1 MWTIILVS
9 LGILL
14 VSFLL
19 LGYISPYS
27 KDNQTI
33 FQIQGEK
40 IIEIPVEKET
50 IKEVIV
56 EVPVEKIVE
65 VEKVI
70 EVEKIVEV
78 PVEKEIIK
86 EIEKIVEV
94 ENLDKINQLE
104 NEIKQLKS
112 TYTINTSTWRNVG
125 LDLFN
130 TTDLDK
136 FLEILDGLVGKTLLI
151 VTDSSYVLGGDFTD
165 HKVYEGTLDTYEIL
179 EGRYPHQ
186 PIVKFNITVPILG
199 TTKVNL
205 AWIYDKYKLNLDF
218 SSLELVN
225 DFIKTGTPKNELLL
239 VKD

>member
-33 FQIQGEK
+33 FQIQEEK
-40 IIEIPVEKET
+40 IVEVPVEKET
-50 IKEVIV
+50 IKEIIV

-78 PVEKEIIK
+78 
-86 EIEKIVEV
+86 

-104 NEIKQLKS
+104 NEIKQLRS

-136 FLEILDGLVGKTLLI
+136 FLEILDGLVGKNLLI

-186 PIVKFNITVPILG
+186 PIVKFNITIPILG

>member
-33 FQIQGEK
+33 FQIQEEK
-40 IIEIPVEKET
+40 
-50 IKEVIV
+50 IV
-56 EVPVEKIVE
+56 EVPIEKEIIKEIIVEIPVEKIVE
-65 VEKVI
+65 VEKII
-70 EVEKIVEV
+70 EVPI
-78 PVEKEIIK
+78 EKEIIK
-86 EIEKIVEV
+86 EIEKVVEV

-104 NEIKQLKS
+104 QEIKQLKS

-125 LDLFN
+125 LELFN

-136 FLEILDGLVGKTLLI
+136 FLEILDGLINKTVLI

-165 HKVYEGTLDTYEIL
+165 HKVYEGTLETYEVL

-186 PIVKFNITVPILG
+186 PIVKFNVTVPILG
-199 TTKVNL
+199 TTKVSLN
-205 AWIYDKYKLNLDF
+205 WIYDKYKLNLDF

-225 DFIKTGTPKNELLL
+225 DFIKTGIPKNELLL

>member
-33 FQIQGEK
+33 FQIQEEK

-86 EIEKIVEV
+86 EVEKIVEV

-205 AWIYDKYKLNLDF
+205 SWIYDKYKLNLDF

-225 DFIKTGTPKNELLL
+225 DFIKTGIPKNELLL

>member
-33 FQIQGEK
+33 FQIQEEK
-40 IIEIPVEKET
+40 IVEIPVEKET
-50 IKEVIV
+50 IKEIIV

-70 EVEKIVEV
+70 EVEKIIEI

-86 EIEKIVEV
+86 EVEKIVEV

-179 EGRYPHQ
+179 EGRYPYQ

-225 DFIKTGTPKNELLL
+225 DFIKTGIPKNELLL
-239 VKD
+239 IKD

>member
-33 FQIQGEK
+33 FQIQEEK
-40 IIEIPVEKET
+40 
-50 IKEVIV
+50 IV
-56 EVPVEKIVE
+56 EVPIEKEIIKEIIVEIPVEKIVE
-65 VEKVI
+65 VEKII
-70 EVEKIVEV
+70 EVPI
-78 PVEKEIIK
+78 EKEIIK
-86 EIEKIVEV
+86 EIEKVVQV

-104 NEIKQLKS
+104 QEIKQLKS

-125 LDLFN
+125 LELFN

-136 FLEILDGLVGKTLLI
+136 FLEILDGLINKTVLI

-165 HKVYEGTLDTYEIL
+165 HKVYEGT
-179 EGRYPHQ
+179 
-186 PIVKFNITVPILG
+186 
-199 TTKVNL
+199 
-205 AWIYDKYKLNLDF
+205 
-218 SSLELVN
+218 
-225 DFIKTGTPKNELLL
+225 
-239 VKD
+239 

>member
-14 VSFLL
+14 FSFLL

-27 KDNQTI
+27 NDNQTV
-33 FQIQGEK
+33 FQIQEEK

-50 IKEVIV
+50 IKEIIV

-65 VEKVI
+65 VEKV
-70 EVEKIVEV
+70 VEV
-78 PVEKEIIK
+78 
-86 EIEKIVEV
+86 EKIVEV

-136 FLEILDGLVGKTLLI
+136 FLEILDGLVSKTVLI

-165 HKVYEGTLDTYEIL
+165 HKVYEGILDTYEIL

-186 PIVKFNITVPILG
+186 PTVKFNITIPILG

-225 DFIKTGTPKNELLL
+225 DFIKTGIPKNELLL

>member
-1 MWTIILVS
+1 MWTIILIS

-14 VSFLL
+14 VSFLI

-33 FQIQGEK
+33 FQVQKEQ
-40 IIEIPVEKET
+40 IIEIPVEKEI

-56 EVPVEKIVE
+56 EVPVEKI
-65 VEKVI
+65 I
-70 EVEKIVEV
+70 EIENLEKIKQL
-78 PVEKEIIK
+78 EKEI
-86 EIEKIVEV
+86 E
-94 ENLDKINQLE
+94 
-104 NEIKQLKS
+104 QLKLS
-112 TYTINTSTWRNVG
+112 QSLTNSTWRNVG

-136 FLEILDGLVGKTLLI
+136 FLEILDNLIGKTLLI
-151 VTDSSYVLGGDFTD
+151 VTDSSYVLNENFTD
-165 HKVYEGTLDTYEIL
+165 HKLYEGILDTYEIL

-186 PIVKFNITVPILG
+186 PIVKFNITVHMLG

-205 AWIYDKYKLNLDF
+205 SWIYDKYKLNNDF
-218 SSLELVN
+218 SSNNLVN
-225 DFIKTGTPKNELLL
+225 NFLKTGIPKDELLL